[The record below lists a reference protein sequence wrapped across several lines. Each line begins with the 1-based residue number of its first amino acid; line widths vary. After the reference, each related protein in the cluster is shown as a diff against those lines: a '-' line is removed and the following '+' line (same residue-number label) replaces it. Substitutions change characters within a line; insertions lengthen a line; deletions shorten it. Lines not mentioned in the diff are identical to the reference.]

1 MAKQIQ
7 KDMGEIFQ
15 REMAGLSGGA
25 MITVTKVNVTGD
37 LSIAKV
43 YLSLF
48 ASKNKEALMKS
59 IRSHGKEFRFHL
71 GNRLKNQMKK
81 VPELQFYEDDS
92 LDYIENIENLLND

>member
-1 MAKQIQ
+1 
-7 KDMGEIFQ
+7 MGEIFQ
-15 REMAGLSGGA
+15 REMAGLASGA
-25 MITVTKVNVTGD
+25 LITVTKVNVTGD

-48 ASKNKEALMKS
+48 ATKDKEALLKS
-59 IRSHGKEFRFHL
+59 IRSHSSEIRFHL

-81 VPELQFYEDDS
+81 VPGLQFYEDDS